1 MNAFNHFKQYLN
13 SMISS
18 ITSTNG
24 TTHICLHNYDN
35 SFCYHIT
42 VLQRCH
48 SSSTLNK
55 LLLKLNIN
63 ESNVDKNNIFEIL
76 ILPLCIYAELNTF
89 NDLEIYT
96 RVKEYFKWFV
106 PEYVSINARHG
117 YAPNNLLI
125 YFILPVINKY
135 FPNEFKEILEEMHVN
150 KIDFNN
156 VDYVCEDIIINND
169 NTFLLNTEHRHDI
182 LNIYKEMM
190 KNIPQKIDRHQFVSS
205 TLELFPNKDRTG
217 GHAVTLIKG
226 SANTHDDIH
235 DDKLQGGK
243 LDNIDTMVYYV
254 IDDQNS
260 ISELSDYYNLRK
272 EKIYEI
278 SIRDIDE
285 FTIADINEFLHA
297 KCNIDSSC
305 KFSKRVSRFVLNF
318 EDNFLS
324 ATDYLLKP
332 ELAYIRDNSHQ
343 LLNTTN
349 ESNDDTYSQTLYTF
363 AYGIIIGVVIMII
376 INIINNKT
384 KHKRSKN
391 TLNMNQYKYND
402 FINTKFTDIKY

>member
-1 MNAFNHFKQYLN
+1 
-13 SMISS
+13 MISS

-24 TTHICLHNYDN
+24 TKHICLYNYDN
-35 SFCYHIT
+35 SFCYHIS

-63 ESNVDKNNIFEIL
+63 ESNIDKNNIFEIL

-135 FPNEFKEILEEMHVN
+135 FPNEFKEILEEMHIN

-156 VDYVCEDIIINND
+156 VDYVCEDIIINNE
-169 NTFLLNTEHRHDI
+169 NTFLLKTEHRHNI
-182 LNIYKEMM
+182 LDIYKEMM

-226 SANTHDDIH
+226 SANTHDDTH

-278 SIRDIDE
+278 SVRDIDE

-332 ELAYIRDNSHQ
+332 ELAYIHDSPHQ

-376 INIINNKT
+376 INIVNNKT
-384 KHKRSKN
+384 KHKRSKDN
-391 TLNMNQYKYND
+391 KSNQTMYND
-402 FINTKFTDIKY
+402 FINTKFTDIIY

>member
-1 MNAFNHFKQYLN
+1 
-13 SMISS
+13 MISS

-24 TTHICLHNYDN
+24 TKHICLHNYDN
-35 SFCYHIT
+35 SFCYHIS

-76 ILPLCIYAELNTF
+76 ILPLCIYAELSTS

-135 FPNEFKEILEEMHVN
+135 FPNDFKEILEEMHVN

-156 VDYVCEDIIINND
+156 VDYVCEDVIINNE
-169 NTFLLNTEHRHDI
+169 NTFLLNTNHRHDI

-190 KNIPQKIDRHQFVSS
+190 KNIPQKIDSHQFVSS

-226 SANTHDDIH
+226 SANTHDG
-235 DDKLQGGK
+235 KLQGGA
-243 LDNIDTMVYYV
+243 NNGIDAMVYYV

-332 ELAYIRDNSHQ
+332 ELAYIHNH
-343 LLNTTN
+343 NTTN
-349 ESNDDTYSQTLYTF
+349 ESNDEIYSQTIYTF
-363 AYGIIIGVVIMII
+363 AFGIIIGVIIMIL

-384 KHKRSKN
+384 KHNRGKN
-391 TLNMNQYKYND
+391 KPNVNQSKYND
-402 FINTKFTDIKY
+402 FINTKFTDIIY

>member
-1 MNAFNHFKQYLN
+1 
-13 SMISS
+13 MISS

-24 TTHICLHNYDN
+24 TKHICLHNYDN
-35 SFCYHIT
+35 SFCYHIS

-76 ILPLCIYAELNTF
+76 ILPLCIYAELSTF

-135 FPNEFKEILEEMHVN
+135 FPNDFKEILEEMHVN

-156 VDYVCEDIIINND
+156 VDYVCEDIIINNE

-226 SANTHDDIH
+226 NANTH
-235 DDKLQGGK
+235 DDKLQGGANNGM
-243 LDNIDTMVYYV
+243 DAMIYYV

-332 ELAYIRDNSHQ
+332 ELAYIHNH
-343 LLNTTN
+343 NTTN
-349 ESNDDTYSQTLYTF
+349 ESNDEIYSQTIYTF
-363 AYGIIIGVVIMII
+363 AFGIIIGVIIMIL

-384 KHKRSKN
+384 KHNRGKN
-391 TLNMNQYKYND
+391 KPNVNQSKYND
-402 FINTKFTDIKY
+402 FMNTKLTNIIY

>member
-1 MNAFNHFKQYLN
+1 
-13 SMISS
+13 MISS

-24 TTHICLHNYDN
+24 TKHICLHNYDN

-76 ILPLCIYAELNTF
+76 ILPLCIYAELNTS

-169 NTFLLNTEHRHDI
+169 NTFLLNTEHRHEI
-182 LNIYKEMM
+182 LNTYKEMM

-226 SANTHDDIH
+226 SANTHDD
-235 DDKLQGGK
+235 KLQGGK
-243 LDNIDTMVYYV
+243 LDNVDTMVYYV

-332 ELAYIRDNSHQ
+332 ELAYIHDNSHQ

-349 ESNDDTYSQTLYTF
+349 ESNDGIYSQTIYTF
-363 AYGIIIGVVIMII
+363 AYGIIIGVVIMIM

-384 KHKRSKN
+384 KNKRSKN
-391 TLNMNQYKYND
+391 KPNANQSKYND
-402 FINTKFTDIKY
+402 FINTKFTDIIY

>member
-1 MNAFNHFKQYLN
+1 
-13 SMISS
+13 MISS

-24 TTHICLHNYDN
+24 TKHICLHNYDN
-35 SFCYHIT
+35 SFCYHIS

-76 ILPLCIYAELNTF
+76 ILPLCIYAELSTS

-135 FPNEFKEILEEMHVN
+135 FPNEFKEILEEMHIN

-156 VDYVCEDIIINND
+156 VDYVCEDVIINNE
-169 NTFLLNTEHRHDI
+169 NTFLLNTNHRHDI

-190 KNIPQKIDRHQFVSS
+190 KNIPQKIDSHQFVSS

-226 SANTHDDIH
+226 SANTHDG
-235 DDKLQGGK
+235 KLQGGA
-243 LDNIDTMVYYV
+243 NNGIDAMVYYV
-254 IDDQNS
+254 IDDHNS

-332 ELAYIRDNSHQ
+332 ELAYIHNN
-343 LLNTTN
+343 LNTTN
-349 ESNDDTYSQTLYTF
+349 ESHDDVYSQTMYMF
-363 AYGIIIGVVIMII
+363 IFGIIIGVIIMIL
-376 INIINNKT
+376 INSINNKT
-384 KHKRSKN
+384 KHKSN
-391 TLNMNQYKYND
+391 VLNVNQNKYND
-402 FINTKFTDIKY
+402 FMNTKLTDIIY